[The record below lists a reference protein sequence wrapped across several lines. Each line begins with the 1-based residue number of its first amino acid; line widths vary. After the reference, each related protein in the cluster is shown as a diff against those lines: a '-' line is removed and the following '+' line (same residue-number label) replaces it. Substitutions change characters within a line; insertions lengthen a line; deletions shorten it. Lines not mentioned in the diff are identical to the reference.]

1 VYAISWQAEKNNHR
15 ESREMCCIQ
24 FIDNATWHTYSE
36 EGKASNYMRKKLES
50 SPIEP
55 QGKSSSKH
63 GRKRIRETN
72 THHNIHPCCPV
83 ALWPAQSHPR
93 TPPAKPGLNLI
104 RIWTN
109 KNSSKS
115 LHKKFSYKT
124 QLKHMSSN
132 HGKRDTHSCSERSSG
147 CTI

>member
-1 VYAISWQAEKNNHR
+1 MSKKKN
-15 ESREMCCIQ
+15 
-24 FIDNATWHTYSE
+24 
-36 EGKASNYMRKKLES
+36 LEP

-72 THHNIHPCCPV
+72 THQNIHPCCPV

-109 KNSSKS
+109 KKFFKVPTQEILLQNTTEAHELKPWQKGHTL
-115 LHKKFSYKT
+115 LH
-124 QLKHMSSN
+124 
-132 HGKRDTHSCSERSSG
+132 
-147 CTI
+147 